1 MLEHFFYETELKA
14 LNRNKIKY
22 LVIGGLAVNLYGVH
36 RFTQDLDLMIDLSA
50 GQFEKFISIIAPL
63 GYATKVPKNKWY
75 KLNAITFA
83 NKQDKD
89 KRIDVFL
96 KNPLDF
102 DRAYKRRKVF
112 RTGKFQLSCVS
123 LDDLLQLKDQADR
136 LRDWIDIGSLKRVQ
150 QLKKGK

>member
-50 GQFEKFISIIAPL
+50 GQFEKFISVISPL
-63 GYATKVPKNKWY
+63 GYSTKVPRNKWY
-75 KLNAITFA
+75 KLNAIAFA
-83 NKQDKD
+83 NKHDED

-123 LDDLLQLKDQADR
+123 LNDLLQLKNQADR
-136 LRDWIDIGSLKRVQ
+136 LRDWIDIGSLKRVR
-150 QLKKGK
+150 QLKKKK